1 MTGDDVVE
9 SWTIGLKYSY
19 DSMTIGLVEAS
30 PQQRDE
36 RTAERRVN
44 AERWNIKRAAE

>member
-19 DSMTIGLVEAS
+19 DSMTIGLVKAS
-30 PQQRDE
+30 PRQRNE

-44 AERWNIKRAAE
+44 VERWNVKRAEE

>member
-19 DSMTIGLVEAS
+19 DSMTIGLVKPS
-30 PQQRDE
+30 SRQHDE

-44 AERWNIKRAAE
+44 AER